1 MSTILVNSMFVV
13 IITGE
18 YLLIYNM
25 YIILILSTK
34 EVNYMGE
41 ENGTIIIDGKIM
53 DLNKMSAED
62 LKKLQKEL
70 KAKEAEIRRKI
81 EDELER

>member
-1 MSTILVNSMFVV
+1 MR
-13 IITGE
+13 
-18 YLLIYNM
+18 
-25 YIILILSTK
+25 
-34 EVNYMGE
+34 E
-41 ENGTIIIDGKIM
+41 ENGTTIIDGKIM

-81 EDELER
+81 ENELER